1 MAAALVA
8 LLAVSWLALLIVAP
22 VLPAEVSAGVYAIT
36 SLICH
41 QRPERS
47 FHLEAY
53 QLPVCARCLGIYG
66 GAACGAVAAVWAG
79 GGFRAGRPDVPWALT
94 AAACVPTAA
103 TVALEWAGV
112 WQTANVTR
120 ALAGAPAG
128 AVVAFVV
135 TRALATVHYDRCA
148 PPRPTVPNPP
158 LPPT

>member
-1 MAAALVA
+1 MALFVALMAVTWLVLLVA
-8 LLAVSWLALLIVAP
+8 AP
-22 VLPAEVSAGVYAIT
+22 ALPAEISATLYAAT

-47 FHLEAY
+47 FHLDAF

-66 GAACGAVAAVWAG
+66 GAAIGALAAVRAG
-79 GGFRAGRPDVPWALT
+79 GDARAGRPTVPWVLT
-94 AAACVPTAA
+94 AAAFAPTAA
-103 TVALEWAGV
+103 TLALEWAGLWPTSNLV
-112 WQTANVTR
+112 R
-120 ALAGAPAG
+120 AIAGAPAG
-128 AVVAFVV
+128 GVVAFVV